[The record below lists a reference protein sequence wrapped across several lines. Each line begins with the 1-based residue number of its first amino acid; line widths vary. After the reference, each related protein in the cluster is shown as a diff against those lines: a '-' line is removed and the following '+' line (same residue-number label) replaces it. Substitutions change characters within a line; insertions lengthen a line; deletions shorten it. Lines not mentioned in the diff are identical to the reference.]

1 VSEPA
6 LSAALPAPG
15 RDVTWTGLVTF
26 LLLGWSVLLVP
37 SAIREVEAAYGQ
49 TDAGMGLG
57 YLLNNL
63 LYITGTLSV
72 GWLAGRLLR
81 APVLGAG
88 PGLIAIGLGIV
99 ALAPAWPVF
108 LAGFLVLGLGAG
120 LVDSGVNA
128 LFMDLYA
135 GRNAGA
141 LNRLHMFFAL
151 GALTSPLAMGLVI
164 SSGGGWQALVAATA
178 IVAVPIA
185 LALATRRVPPVHPAA
200 GGAAARPADG
210 AAAAARPAA
219 RPAAAPSAAA
229 GLADGAVLPS
239 RPRIPRGRL
248 PIPLVGLAI
257 AIAMYVAAEIGVS
270 NWLVRFLDEA
280 PVAQA
285 TLALSLFWA
294 GIALGRF
301 VSSFIADRVG
311 PVRYAVT
318 WTTAA
323 GIAIV
328 ASLLVP
334 TIPIAIACF
343 AIAGFAAGPTYP
355 MIVAIG
361 GQLVPGR
368 SSLVSSVLVSAALVG
383 SIVYPP
389 LMGVLSEAVGLRVG
403 MLGAGLAM
411 FVSAGA
417 ILVAARLAHR
427 TGSTILADDAA
438 VLTVGR

>member
-1 VSEPA
+1 VSQPTPPTP
-6 LSAALPAPG
+6 LAASGAPG
-15 RDVTWTGLVTF
+15 RDVTWTGLVSF

-37 SAIREVEAAYGQ
+37 SAIRGVESTFGQ
-49 TDAGMGLG
+49 SDAGMGLA
-57 YLLNNL
+57 YLVNNL

-88 PGLIAIGLGIV
+88 PGLIAVGLGVV
-99 ALAPAWPVF
+99 AVAPAWPVF
-108 LAGFLVLGLGAG
+108 LAGFLVLGLGCG
-120 LVDSGVNA
+120 LIDSGVNA
-128 LFMDLYA
+128 LFMDLYE

-151 GALTSPLAMGLVI
+151 GALASPLAMGAVI
-164 SSGGGWQALVAATA
+164 SSGAPWQALIAATA
-178 IVAVPIA
+178 VTALPIA
-185 LALATRRVPPVHPAA
+185 LALATRRVPAVHPH
-200 GGAAARPADG
+200 
-210 AAAAARPAA
+210 
-219 RPAAAPSAAA
+219 AAAPQPGASGAPPRRIRSLLPLPLL
-229 GLADGAVLPS
+229 GLAV
-239 RPRIPRGRL
+239 
-248 PIPLVGLAI
+248 
-257 AIAMYVAAEIGVS
+257 AIAMYVASEIGVS
-270 NWLVRFLDEA
+270 NWLVRYLDEA

-285 TLALSLFWA
+285 TLALSLFWG

-311 PVRYAVT
+311 AVRYAVA
-318 WTTAA
+318 WTTVA

-328 ASLLVP
+328 ASLLAP

-343 AIAGFAAGPTYP
+343 GIAGFAAGPAFP

-361 GQLVPGR
+361 GQLFPGR
-368 SSLVSSVLVSAALVG
+368 ASLVSSVLVSAAMIG

-411 FVSAGA
+411 LVSAGS
-417 ILVAARLAHR
+417 ILVAARLAH
-427 TGSTILADDAA
+427 GSVVAAPVDVDAA
-438 VLTVGR
+438 LPVSH

>member
-1 VSEPA
+1 VSQPTPPTP
-6 LSAALPAPG
+6 LAASGAPG
-15 RDVTWTGLVTF
+15 RDVTWTGLVSF

-37 SAIREVEAAYGQ
+37 SAIRGVESTFGQ
-49 TDAGMGLG
+49 SDAGMGLA
-57 YLLNNL
+57 YLVNNL

-88 PGLIAIGLGIV
+88 PGLIAVGLGVV
-99 ALAPAWPVF
+99 AVAPAWPVF
-108 LAGFLVLGLGAG
+108 LAGFLVLGLGCG
-120 LVDSGVNA
+120 LIDSGVNA
-128 LFMDLYA
+128 LFMDLYE

-151 GALTSPLAMGLVI
+151 GALASPLAMGAVI
-164 SSGGGWQALVAATA
+164 SSGAPWQALIAATA
-178 IVAVPIA
+178 VIALPIA
-185 LALATRRVPPVHPAA
+185 LALATRRVPAVHPH
-200 GGAAARPADG
+200 AAATQPVASG
-210 AAAAARPAA
+210 APPR
-219 RPAAAPSAAA
+219 RIRS
-229 GLADGAVLPS
+229 LLP
-239 RPRIPRGRL
+239 L
-248 PIPLVGLAI
+248 PLVGLAV
-257 AIAMYVAAEIGVS
+257 AIAMYVASEIGVS
-270 NWLVRFLDEA
+270 NWLVRYLDEA

-285 TLALSLFWA
+285 TLALSLFWG

-311 PVRYAVT
+311 AVRYAVA
-318 WTTAA
+318 WTTVA

-328 ASLLVP
+328 ASLLAP

-343 AIAGFAAGPTYP
+343 GIAGFAAGPAFP

-361 GQLVPGR
+361 GQLFPGR
-368 SSLVSSVLVSAALVG
+368 ASLVSSVLVSAAMIG

-411 FVSAGA
+411 LVSAGS
-417 ILVAARLAHR
+417 ILVAARLAH
-427 TGSTILADDAA
+427 GSVVAAPVDVDAA
-438 VLTVGR
+438 LPVSH